1 MINLSRRRW
10 ILGTAGVMVAGIGS
24 QMLGGG
30 VFATLAHA
38 APPLA
43 SAVTMPDSFMA
54 LSKQLTGMDTLE
66 PHLAQALY
74 SWLHQSQNNQSS
86 NNAQL
91 DTQLDALSSLITTH
105 KNVVGDDLHQLLAA
119 QPAELAQL
127 YQQLVSGWYLGVV
140 GQPGSQKCI
149 GFENIVSYQLL
160 KNNLLPPSYAPG
172 EPNFWVNKPAA
183 LQQNSTE
190 VIAHG

>member
-1 MINLSRRRW
+1 MINFSRRRLV
-10 ILGTAGVMVAGIGS
+10 IGTAGILAAGISS
-24 QMLGGG
+24 QMLGG
-30 VFATLAHA
+30 VLTRLAYA

-43 SAVTMPDSFMA
+43 SAVRMPASFMT
-54 LSKQLTGMDTLE
+54 LSAQLTGMDTLE

-74 SWLHQSQNNQSS
+74 SWLHQSQNN
-86 NNAQL
+86 AQL
-91 DTQLDALSSLITTH
+91 DSQLDTLSALITAH
-105 KNVVGDDLHQLLAA
+105 RGVVGDDLHQLLAQ

>member
-30 VFATLAHA
+30 VFGTLAHA

-54 LSKQLTGMDTLE
+54 LSKKLTGMDSLE
-66 PHLAQALY
+66 PHLGQALY
-74 SWLHQSQNNQSS
+74 SWLHQSQNHAPNTR
-86 NNAQL
+86 L
-91 DTQLDALSSLITTH
+91 DTQLDALSALITTH
-105 KNVVGDDLHQLLAA
+105 SNVVGDDLHQLLAA
-119 QPAELAQL
+119 QPAGLAQL

-172 EPNFWVNKPAA
+172 EPNFWVNQPAA
-183 LQQNSTE
+183 SQQNSTE
-190 VIAHG
+190 VTAHG

>member
-1 MINLSRRRW
+1 MINLSRRRMV
-10 ILGTAGVMVAGIGS
+10 LGTAGVLAAGIGS
-24 QMLGGG
+24 HLLGGG

-43 SAVTMPDSFMA
+43 SAVTMSDSFMR
-54 LSKQLTGMDTLE
+54 LSRQLTGMDALE

-74 SWLHQSQNNQSS
+74 GWLHH
-86 NNAQL
+86 AKL
-91 DTQLDALSSLITTH
+91 DTQLDALLALFAEH
-105 KNVVGDDLHQLLAA
+105 GDVTGDSLHQLLAQ
-119 QPAELAQL
+119 QPAEMAQL

-140 GQPGSQKCI
+140 GQPGSQQCI

-172 EPNFWVNKPAA
+172 EPNFWIHKPAA
-183 LQQNSTE
+183 APQNTLE
-190 VIAHG
+190 VNAHG

>member
-1 MINLSRRRW
+1 MINLSRRRLV
-10 ILGTAGVMVAGIGS
+10 IGTAGALAAGIGS
-24 QMLGGG
+24 QILGGG

-43 SAVTMPDSFMA
+43 SAVTMPASFMT
-54 LSKQLTGMDTLE
+54 LSAQLTGMNSLE

-74 SWLHQSQNNQSS
+74 SWLHQSQQ
-86 NNAQL
+86 NAQL
-91 DTQLDALSSLITTH
+91 DTQLDALSALLTAHSG
-105 KNVVGDDLHQLLAA
+105 VVGDDLHQLLAQ

>member
-38 APPLA
+38 TPPLA

-54 LSKQLTGMDTLE
+54 LSKQLTGMDRLE

-74 SWLHQSQNNQSS
+74 SWLHQSQNN
-86 NNAQL
+86 AQL
-91 DTQLDALSSLITTH
+91 DSQLDTLSALITAH
-105 KNVVGDDLHQLLAA
+105 SGVVGDDLHQLLAQ

>member
-30 VFATLAHA
+30 VFTTLAHA

-54 LSKQLTGMDTLE
+54 LSKQLTGMDTPE
-66 PHLAQALY
+66 PHLGQALY
-74 SWLHQSQNNQSS
+74 SWLHQSSG
-86 NNAQL
+86 NAQL
-91 DTQLDALSSLITTH
+91 DTQLEALSALITTH
-105 KNVVGDDLHQLLAA
+105 SNVVGDDLHQLLAA

-149 GFENIVSYQLL
+149 GFENIVSYRLL

-172 EPNFWVNKPAA
+172 EPNFWVNKPAE

>member
-1 MINLSRRRW
+1 MINHSRRRMV
-10 ILGTAGVMVAGIGS
+10 IGTAGVLAAGITS

-30 VFATLAHA
+30 LFATLAHA

-43 SAVTMPDSFMA
+43 SAITMPDSFMV
-54 LSKQLTGMDTLE
+54 LSKQLTATDNLE
-66 PHLAQALY
+66 PHLGQALY
-74 SWLHQSQNNQSS
+74 SWLHD
-86 NNAQL
+86 AKL
-91 DTQLDALSSLITTH
+91 DAQLDALSAFLTAHSDA
-105 KNVVGDDLHQLLAA
+105 VGDSLHQLLAQ

-140 GQPGSQKCI
+140 GLPGSQKCI

-183 LQQNSTE
+183 PQHNSTE
-190 VIAHG
+190 ITAHG

>member
-1 MINLSRRRW
+1 MINLSRRRLV
-10 ILGTAGVMVAGIGS
+10 IGTAGALAAGIGS
-24 QMLGGG
+24 QILGGG

-43 SAVTMPDSFMA
+43 SAVTMPASFMT
-54 LSKQLTGMDTLE
+54 LSAQLTGMNSLE

-74 SWLHQSQNNQSS
+74 SWLHQSQQ
-86 NNAQL
+86 NAQL
-91 DTQLDALSSLITTH
+91 DTQLDALSALITAH
-105 KNVVGDDLHQLLAA
+105 SGVVGDDLHQLLAQ

-172 EPNFWVNKPAA
+172 EPNFWIHKPAA
-183 LQQNSTE
+183 APQNTLE
-190 VIAHG
+190 VNAHG

>member
-1 MINLSRRRW
+1 MINLSRRRMV
-10 ILGTAGVMVAGIGS
+10 LGTAGVLAAGFGS

-43 SAVTMPDSFMA
+43 SAITMPDGFMT
-54 LSKQLTGMDTLE
+54 LSKHLTGMETLE
-66 PHLAQALY
+66 PHLGQALY
-74 SWLHQSQNNQSS
+74 SWLHDK
-86 NNAQL
+86 QL
-91 DTQLDALSSLITTH
+91 DIRLDALSALLTAH
-105 KNVVGDDLHQLLAA
+105 DGVVGDDLHQLLAQ

-172 EPNFWVNKPAA
+172 EPNFWVNKPATT
-183 LQQNSTE
+183 QQNAPE
-190 VIAHG
+190 VTHG

>member
-1 MINLSRRRW
+1 MINLSRRRMV
-10 ILGTAGVMVAGIGS
+10 IGTASVLAAGISS

-43 SAVTMPDSFMA
+43 SAITMPDSFMT
-54 LSKQLTGMDTLE
+54 LSKQLTATDNLE
-66 PHLAQALY
+66 PHLGQALY
-74 SWLHQSQNNQSS
+74 SWLHDK
-86 NNAQL
+86 QL
-91 DTQLDALSSLITTH
+91 DTRLDALSALLSAH
-105 KNVVGDDLHQLLAA
+105 DGVVGDNLHQLLTQ

-172 EPNFWVNKPAA
+172 EPNFWVNKPATT
-183 LQQNSTE
+183 QQNLPE
-190 VIAHG
+190 VTHG

>member
-54 LSKQLTGMDTLE
+54 LSKKLTGMDSLE
-66 PHLAQALY
+66 PHLGQAIY
-74 SWLHQSQNNQSS
+74 SWLHQ
-86 NNAQL
+86 AQL
-91 DTQLDALSSLITTH
+91 DTQLEALSTLFTTH
-105 KNVVGDDLHQLLAA
+105 SNVVGDDLHQLLAA

-172 EPNFWVNKPAA
+172 EPNFWVNKPAVS
-183 LQQNSTE
+183 QQNSTE
-190 VIAHG
+190 VTAHG